1 MVETHAMK
9 RIELIVERMAARR
22 AGRVLQE
29 SGVTGYTV
37 LPALEG
43 YGNGQQWRRDA
54 DISGASD
61 MVAIVCI
68 TSPEAADKA
77 LSNLGNLLAEQIG
90 IVSTSDVEVLR
101 PERF

>member
-1 MVETHAMK
+1 MAETYAMK

-43 YGNGQQWRRDA
+43 YGNGQTWRRDA
-54 DISGASD
+54 DISGSSD
-61 MVAIVCI
+61 MVAIVCV
-68 TSPEAADKA
+68 TSAEAASAA
-77 LSNLGNLLAEQIG
+77 LDNLAQLLAEQIG
-90 IVSTSDVEVLR
+90 IVTVNDVQVLR

>member
-1 MVETHAMK
+1 MVETHTMK
-9 RIELIVERMAARR
+9 RIELILERMAARR

-43 YGNGQQWRRDA
+43 YGNGRQWRRDA

-61 MVAIVCI
+61 MVAIVCV
-68 TSPEAADKA
+68 TSAESASMA
-77 LSNLGNLLAEQIG
+77 LGNLANLLSEQIG
-90 IVSTSDVEVLR
+90 IVSISDVEVLR

>member
-1 MVETHAMK
+1 MVETHTMK

-43 YGNGQQWRRDA
+43 YGNGQTWRRDA

-61 MVAIVCI
+61 MVAILCV
-68 TSPEAADKA
+68 TSEESASTA
-77 LSNLGNLLAEQIG
+77 LANLANLLSEQIG
-90 IVSTSDVEVLR
+90 IVSMSDVQVLR